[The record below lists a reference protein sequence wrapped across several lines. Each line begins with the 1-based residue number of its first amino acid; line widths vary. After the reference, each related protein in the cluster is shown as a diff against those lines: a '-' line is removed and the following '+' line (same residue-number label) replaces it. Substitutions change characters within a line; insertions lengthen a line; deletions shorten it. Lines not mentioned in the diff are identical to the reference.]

1 MQEKAAKP
9 WRGHGR
15 PKASELWHHLPV
27 EFLNF
32 VLIFIVGYLVLRRP
46 ERERLAFGLL
56 VTSCLL
62 MAALFL
68 IGARGAILPGLN
80 F

>member
-1 MQEKAAKP
+1 
-9 WRGHGR
+9 
-15 PKASELWHHLPV
+15 LWHHLPV

-32 VLIFIVGYLVLRRP
+32 VIIFITGGLVLWRP

-62 MAALFL
+62 MATLFL
-68 IGARGAILPGLN
+68 IGARGSILPGLN
-80 F
+80 Y

>member
-1 MQEKAAKP
+1 MQEKAAGP
-9 WRGHGR
+9 RQDHDR
-15 PKASELWHHLPV
+15 PKPSELWHHLPV

-32 VLIFIVGYLVLRRP
+32 VLIFATGWLVLRRP

-56 VTSCLL
+56 VTSSLL

-68 IGARGAILPGLN
+68 IGARGSILPGLN
-80 F
+80 Y

>member
-1 MQEKAAKP
+1 MQEKVAGL
-9 WRGHGR
+9 WQDHGR
-15 PKASELWHHLPV
+15 PKSSELWHHLPV

-32 VLIFIVGYLVLRRP
+32 LLIFATGWLVLRRP

-56 VTSCLL
+56 VTSSLL

-68 IGARGAILPGLN
+68 IGARGSVLPGLN
-80 F
+80 Y

>member
-1 MQEKAAKP
+1 MQEKVAGL
-9 WRGHGR
+9 RQGHGR
-15 PKASELWHHLPV
+15 PLSSELWHHLPV

-32 VLIFIVGYLVLRRP
+32 VLIFIAGYLVLRRP

-56 VTSCLL
+56 VTSSLL

-68 IGARGAILPGLN
+68 IGARGSILPGLN
-80 F
+80 Y

>member
-1 MQEKAAKP
+1 MQEKEAKL

-15 PKASELWHHLPV
+15 PKASELWHHLAV
-27 EFLNF
+27 ELLNF
-32 VLIFIVGYLVLRRP
+32 VLIFTTGLLVLRRP

-56 VTSCLL
+56 VTSTLL

-68 IGARGAILPGLN
+68 IGARGSILPGLN
-80 F
+80 Y

>member
-1 MQEKAAKP
+1 MQEKVANL
-9 WRGHGR
+9 WHGHGR
-15 PKASELWHHLPV
+15 PKASELWHYLAV

-32 VLIFIVGYLVLRRP
+32 VVIFIVGFLLLRCP

-68 IGARGAILPGLN
+68 IGARGSILPGLN

>member
-1 MQEKAAKP
+1 
-9 WRGHGR
+9 
-15 PKASELWHHLPV
+15 LWHHLPV

-32 VLIFIVGYLVLRRP
+32 VLIVATGCLVLRRP

-56 VTSCLL
+56 VTSSLL

-68 IGARGAILPGLN
+68 IGARGSVLPGLN
-80 F
+80 Y

>member
-1 MQEKAAKP
+1 MQEKVAEP
-9 WRGHGR
+9 WQGHAR
-15 PKASELWHHLPV
+15 PLSSELWHHLPV

-32 VLIFIVGYLVLRRP
+32 VLIFATGWLVLRRP

-56 VTSCLL
+56 VTSSLL

-68 IGARGAILPGLN
+68 IGARGSILPGLN
-80 F
+80 Y